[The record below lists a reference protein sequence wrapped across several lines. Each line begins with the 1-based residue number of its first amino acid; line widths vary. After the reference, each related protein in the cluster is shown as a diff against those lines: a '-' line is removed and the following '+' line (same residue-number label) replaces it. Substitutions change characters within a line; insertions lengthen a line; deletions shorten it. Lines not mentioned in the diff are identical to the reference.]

1 MIKIIAIYCS
11 SDTVFETIIKN
22 GYPIR
27 TGKVILNFKDVC
39 SEDGELLAVNC
50 TVNNAKSYENLI
62 CNKRYVIT
70 CSDFVDGKISRPS
83 NCELLQEKD
92 EDNSAIQD
100 VVNQY
105 KAELIN
111 EAELNQKLIK
121 FSHEAYTNYIISII
135 KRSLKKNI

>member
-1 MIKIIAIYCS
+1 MIKIIAIFCS

-50 TVNNAKSYENLI
+50 TVNNAKSYNNLLQ
-62 CNKRYVIT
+62 NKRYIIT

-83 NCELLQEKD
+83 NCELLQEYS
-92 EDNSAIQD
+92 ENNQAIQE
-100 VVNQY
+100 VINLY
-105 KAELIN
+105 KSDMIN
-111 EAELNQKLIK
+111 EAELNKKLIK
-121 FSHEAYTNYIISII
+121 FSHDSIIAYFISII
-135 KRSLKKNI
+135 KKSKK

>member
-1 MIKIIAIYCS
+1 MIKIIAIFCS

-27 TGKVILNFKDVC
+27 IGKVILNFKDVC

-83 NCELLQEKD
+83 NCEILQEKD
-92 EDNSAIQD
+92 EDNEAIQD
-100 VVNQY
+100 CINLY
-105 KAELIN
+105 KADMIDES
-111 EAELNQKLIK
+111 ELNRKLIK

-135 KRSLKKNI
+135 KKSEK